1 MEQTNNTNQS
11 VNNQNNNQKEKKK
24 KNKKTIFM
32 IVLMVA
38 VTALALYYILKDD
51 PIQTLQ
57 SLMQA
62 KVGYIL
68 LMILIVIITFCI
80 EGVVLTI
87 LSKLYYKKYRVYQG
101 ILNGMVGSFFSC
113 ITPFS
118 SGGQFA
124 QVYTFSRQGI
134 KSSNSASILVM
145 LFIVSQTVIILYGA
159 LAMIFGYNST
169 ILKMSDMDIFGWKIT
184 PMVFS
189 IIGFIINIFS
199 LLILLLLAY
208 LKPLHRFILTTGINI
223 GAKLH
228 LIKDPVRKRSEL
240 AANVATFRI
249 ELTRLFK
256 NGWILLITLVLEFL
270 KFTFTYSLPYIAGL
284 ALSADVSVEGY
295 LSLDTY
301 ARCLWSSSYQSMIT
315 GFIPIP
321 GASGVAEGSFQ
332 LLFSSI
338 YNPDFSNPSITSAA
352 NILNRAISFYFS
364 LFAGFIVF
372 VSYRGSPKKTA
383 GIYDL
388 QKTFV
393 DLKIISLANQN
404 EGQELVLKEVES
416 EKEVLLDEKMP
427 KGKVSSKIKKS
438 FRNVVYDKQTSEKE
452 NMQYITVEQLESS
465 FAEIKKYLTD
475 DPQEDNIFTDSSN
488 TNLQAK
494 EALSSVYKEME
505 DIEKNL
511 NESKKVDTEISL
523 AVQKDL
529 DAIVQQEKRREE
541 KRKNSMFR
549 RLFRKNKKDN
559 SSSSKEEK

>member
-1 MEQTNNTNQS
+1 MEQTNTNQNS
-11 VNNQNNNQKEKKK
+11 DNQSNKKK
-24 KNKKTIFM
+24 KSKKTIFM
-32 IVLMVA
+32 IILMVG

-68 LMILIVIITFCI
+68 LMILMVIITFCI

-159 LAMIFGYNST
+159 LAMIFGYSST

-208 LKPLHRFILTTGINI
+208 LRPLHRFILTTGINI

-256 NGWILLITLVLEFL
+256 NGWVLLITLLLEFL
-270 KFTFTYSLPYIAGL
+270 KFTFTYSLPYVAGL
-284 ALSADVSVEGY
+284 ALSADVSVESY

-332 LLFSSI
+332 LLFNSI
-338 YNPDFSNPSITSAA
+338 YNPNFTNPSITSAA

-372 VSYRGSPKKTA
+372 ISYRGSPKKTA

-393 DLKIISLANQN
+393 DLKIISLANQ
-404 EGQELVLKEVES
+404 EAGQELVLKEVKE
-416 EKEVLLDEKMP
+416 ENEVLLDDL
-427 KGKVSSKIKKS
+427 KGKTKVGTKIKKG
-438 FRNVVYDKQTSEKE
+438 FKNVISDKKTAEKDS
-452 NMQYITVEQLESS
+452 MQYITFDQLEDS
-465 FAEIKKYLTD
+465 FNEIKKYLTD
-475 DPQEDNIFTDSSN
+475 EPLEDNIFTDSSQ
-488 TNLQAK
+488 TSLQSK
-494 EALSSVYKEME
+494 EVLSSVYKEME
-505 DIEKNL
+505 DLEKSL
-511 NESKKVDTEISL
+511 NDSKKVDTEISL

-529 DAIVQQEKRREE
+529 DAIIQQEKRKEE
-541 KRKNSMFR
+541 KRKNSVFR
-549 RLFRKNKKDN
+549 RMFRKNKKN
-559 SSSSKEEK
+559 NPSSSKEEQK